1 MHLKRLIAIK
11 VFHQCRLASCN
22 CSNKLS
28 QRHMAN
34 LHTENGVRSTAQD
47 PGLFSQQIHSDLVS
61 IISLHEGQN
70 VTKVVVSP
78 SCTFIVLSAAKQKNR
93 ETAMRT
99 KVCLNILFAD
109 QRWSETLIQTPT
121 PLLFQN
127 FWIQVRIRLFFK
139 FKNPT
144 PVETP
149 ATIIDPTLIYPCFN
163 LRNNHI
169 ESCYCWNGKVTPD
182 PGPVFHKFL
191 TLGPDPYPKEKRRLL
206 PESTPVI
213 LIGSHLYRRQKTA
226 T

>member
-1 MHLKRLIAIK
+1 MHLKRLMAIK
-11 VFHQCRLASCN
+11 VLLHCRLASCN
-22 CSNKLS
+22 CSIKFS
-28 QRHMAN
+28 KGDIEQDV
-34 LHTENGVRSTAQD
+34 HTKNGERSTAQIS
-47 PGLFSQQIHSDLVS
+47 GLFGQQKRSERIW
-61 IISLHEGQN
+61 LHESRN
-70 VTKVVVSP
+70 VTKVLVHP